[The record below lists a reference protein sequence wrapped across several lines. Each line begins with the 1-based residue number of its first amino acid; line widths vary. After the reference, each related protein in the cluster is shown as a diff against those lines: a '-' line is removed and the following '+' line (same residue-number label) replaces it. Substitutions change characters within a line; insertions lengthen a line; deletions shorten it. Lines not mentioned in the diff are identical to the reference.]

1 MTARGRPRRAEAGI
15 TLIELLVA
23 TLLVSVA
30 VVPLLQALPGV
41 VGPAR
46 VSDTVLR
53 LTGAATR
60 KTEELTHRLRADI
73 NGVTSGLETCADVPN
88 CLAQW
93 TITTDLS
100 SPATGVGV
108 LKSITVIVC
117 QDSNANSAC
126 DAGEDQVRYDTRITS
141 RP

>member
-1 MTARGRPRRAEAGI
+1 MTTLRRSEAGA

-30 VVPLLQALPGV
+30 IVPLLQALPGTV
-41 VGPAR
+41 APAR

-53 LTGAATR
+53 LSAVGTR
-60 KTEELTHRLRADI
+60 KTEELTNRLRADI
-73 NGVTSGLETCADVPN
+73 NSVASGAEVCTDVAN
-88 CLAQW
+88 CRIQW

-100 SPATGVGV
+100 SATQGVGV
-108 LKSITVIVC
+108 LKSVSVIVC
-117 QDSNANSAC
+117 QDANANGAC
-126 DAGEDQVRYDTRITS
+126 EAGEDQVRYDTRVTS

>member
-1 MTARGRPRRAEAGI
+1 MRRRSQDGA

-30 VVPLLQALPGV
+30 IVPLLQALPGTV
-41 VGPAR
+41 APAH

-53 LTGAATR
+53 LSAAGTR
-60 KTEELTHRLRADI
+60 KIEELTNRLRADI
-73 NGVTSGLETCADVPN
+73 NGVASGAEVCSDVVN
-88 CLAQW
+88 CRAQW

-100 SPATGVGV
+100 SATQGVGV
-108 LKSITVIVC
+108 LKSVTVIVC
-117 QDSNANSAC
+117 QDADANDVC